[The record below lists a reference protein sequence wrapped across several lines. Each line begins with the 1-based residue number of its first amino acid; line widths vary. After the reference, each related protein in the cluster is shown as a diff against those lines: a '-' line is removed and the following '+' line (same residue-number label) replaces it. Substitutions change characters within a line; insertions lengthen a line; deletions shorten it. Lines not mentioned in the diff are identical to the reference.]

1 MSQNRPGR
9 EAASMP
15 PPGSRSA
22 KYLDVSHAA
31 TYLGTTERFIR
42 RLVAERRI
50 VFYKV
55 GRHVRFSVDELEAF
69 AQAGRVEPVSVKWHG
84 GQVTA

>member
-1 MSQNRPGR
+1 MSGGINN
-9 EAASMP
+9 AAS
-15 PPGSRSA
+15 
-22 KYLDVSHAA
+22 KYLDVPRAA
-31 TYLGTTERFIR
+31 EYLGTTERFMR

-55 GRHVRFSVDELEAF
+55 GRYVRFSVDDLEAF
-69 AQAGRVEPVSVKWHG
+69 AQAGRVEPILVTWSG

>member
-1 MSQNRPGR
+1 MTEG
-9 EAASMP
+9 A
-15 PPGSRSA
+15 PGSPA
-22 KYLDVSHAA
+22 KYLNVPQAA
-31 TYLGTTERFIR
+31 RYLGTTERFMR

-55 GRHVRFSVDELEAF
+55 GRHVRFSPSDLEAF
-69 AQAGRVEPVSVKWHG
+69 AQAGRVDPISVTWHG